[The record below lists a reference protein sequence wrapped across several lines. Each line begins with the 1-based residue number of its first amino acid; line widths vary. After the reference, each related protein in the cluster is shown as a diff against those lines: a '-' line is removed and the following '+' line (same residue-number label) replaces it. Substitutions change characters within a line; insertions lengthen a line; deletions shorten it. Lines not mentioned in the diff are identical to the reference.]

1 MDDSAGISGYYTFP
15 RKKFVDQSVIIGELT
30 SLFQITC
37 IVNTSE
43 MDLYRETSWLPES
56 TCLQKVWT
64 IKSRDQD
71 LLPV

>member
-15 RKKFVDQSVIIGELT
+15 RKKFVDQSVIIGDLT

-43 MDLYRETSWLPES
+43 MD
-56 TCLQKVWT
+56 CLQGNILAPRVDMPTESLDDK
-64 IKSRDQD
+64 IS
-71 LLPV
+71 